1 MAKLI
6 KCLKTNKLKL
16 TKRQS
21 QDGGCLPSLIG
32 ALGSLAAP
40 VSGSLFGKTLQEIE
54 GNEERDFKWICNK
67 GQTEGCRE

>member
-1 MAKLI
+1 M
-6 KCLKTNKLKL
+6 LKTNKLKL

-40 VSGSLFGKTLQEIE
+40 ILGSLFGKALQVDSSK
-54 GNEERDFKWICNK
+54 GAKERDFKWMCNK
-67 GQTEGCRE
+67 GHTERCHE